1 MLPRPRQE
9 IVAMTLRHLFS
20 VAVLLALA
28 GCGCGSDSFTTFTT
42 PEFESTAIMPAT
54 SLPPCPVES
63 DTTPGARQ
71 IDIVF
76 VLDDGWTM
84 ENVALGLIPQN
95 LLTDARRRTNA
106 AQAIMRH
113 LQANILASLQARYP
127 AESFDL
133 AFGVGRFE
141 DYGGEFADTGR
152 SFALDSG
159 ARPWVLQMPVLRAAH
174 PQFSALFTSAMARTT
189 PGDGRRIIGGV
200 PTISDPNSGI
210 EALWQIATGSGLD
223 VDGAAGTLGS
233 GAPCALATQLTP
245 GASGDVPAVTFANAA
260 DETDPDGR
268 PVFYVRDENG
278 AVTQISDPLGGGGSV
293 PCVASG
299 NIGGMG
305 WRNNASRFV
314 ILASDIATIAPFSGA
329 VPANIQSTPGTTPSS
344 VLPATGPR
352 GARIVTAQAFNNA
365 TARFGTLAGN
375 PQIAP
380 DGAATVEETFA
391 ALNDLHIEVF
401 CLAAPFLVS
410 NQVKPNGGFDGTGT
424 DIDDVT
430 PGTAPGQLGNPTL
443 SPWTWLSA
451 TSILTGSEISYQDET
466 LATRLLP
473 AVYNLAT
480 VWPIDP
486 TATPA
491 TPDTGA
497 NEGLITDHLLEDVAQ
512 RLVGPPDATAWIP
525 TFLPAA
531 GGTGIL
537 IEAADLPTV
546 TVPVTLTYL
555 PGVNFGDNLTAL
567 PAPTF
572 PLQSINVSIPVYLA
586 GNTPPASAGTTFQA
600 TNLGAAFS
608 DPTPGLVIAETL
620 PYRIEAD
627 FSQIVITPAGAG
639 EGAQAAAAQIRS
651 KLADFGVRTLTEASL
666 LIQLENVGGGAFE
679 TLPAEVSVQSVVQ
692 GCGTVSVGGAQPVT
706 LLPIGTQPCDPLAP

>member
-1 MLPRPRQE
+1 
-9 IVAMTLRHLFS
+9 MTLRNSLS
-20 VAVLLALA
+20 VALLLALA
-28 GCGCGSDSFTTFTT
+28 GCGCGSDSYTTLTT
-42 PEFESTAIMPAT
+42 PGFESAT
-54 SLPPCPVES
+54 IRPGTELPPCPVES
-63 DTTPGARQ
+63 DSTPGARQ

-95 LLTDARRRTNA
+95 LLTDARRRTIA

-127 AESFDL
+127 LESFDL

-141 DYGGEFADTGR
+141 DYGGTFAETGR

-174 PQFSALFTSAMARTT
+174 PQFSALFTSAMSRTT

-200 PTISDPNSGI
+200 PTFSDPNSGL
-210 EALWQIATGSGLD
+210 EALYQIATGAGLD

-245 GASGDVPAVTFANAA
+245 GASGDVPAVTFANTA
-260 DETDPDGR
+260 DESDPDGR

-278 AVTQISDPLGGGGSV
+278 TVTQIPDPLGGGASV
-293 PCVASG
+293 PCIASG

-314 ILASDIATIAPFSGA
+314 VLASDIATIAPFSGP
-329 VPANIQSTPGTTPSS
+329 VPGNIQSTPGTTASS

-380 DGAATVEETFA
+380 TGAATVEETIA

-401 CLAAPFLVS
+401 SLAAPFLVS

-430 PGTAPGQLGNPTL
+430 PGNAPGQLGNPTL

-497 NEGLITDHLLEDVAQ
+497 NETLITDHLLEDVAQ

-531 GGTGIL
+531 GGTGVL
-537 IEAADLPTV
+537 IEAGDLPTV

-555 PGVNFGDNLTAL
+555 PGVGFGDNIAATPGA
-567 PAPTF
+567 TF
-572 PLQSINVSIPVYLA
+572 PLQSLNVSITVYLA
-586 GNTPPASAGTTFQA
+586 GQTPPASAATGFQA
-600 TNLGAAFS
+600 TTLGAAFA
-608 DPTPGLVIAETL
+608 DPTPGLIITETL
-620 PYRIEAD
+620 PFRIEAD
-627 FSQIVITPAGAG
+627 FGQVVITPAGAG

-651 KLADFGVRTLTEASL
+651 KLSNLGVRTLTEASL
-666 LIQLENVGGGAFE
+666 SIQLENLGAGAVE
-679 TLPAEVSVQSVVQ
+679 TLVSEITVQTVTAGCGSVVVASQ
-692 GCGTVSVGGAQPVT
+692 AASPLLLGA
-706 LLPIGTQPCDPLAP
+706 QPCDPLAP